1 MTMTDVAPEIKTL
14 EILKEQKI
22 DASIDLVFE
31 TILEELGPN
40 SVDGAGKPMSMKI
53 EPFPGGRW
61 YRDLG
66 NNNGH
71 FWGTV
76 QVIKPPTLIELSGPM
91 FMSYPAIN
99 HVQYRL
105 KADGKAT
112 QLSFAH
118 RAFGLLAEEHMK
130 GVRMGWDQI
139 LQRIVKAAEKR

>member
-1 MTMTDVAPEIKTL
+1 M
-14 EILKEQKI
+14 
-22 DASIDLVFE
+22 FE

-40 SVDGAGKPMSMKI
+40 SVDGSGKPMSMKI

-71 FWGTV
+71 YWGLV

-91 FMSYPAIN
+91 FMSYPGVN
-99 HVQYRL
+99 HVQYKL
-105 KADGKAT
+105 KADGKST
-112 QLSFAH
+112 QLSFCH
-118 RAFGLLAEEHMK
+118 RAFGLLADEHMK

-139 LQRIVKAAEKR
+139 LQRIIKAAEKR